1 MIPKC
6 AVPFFS
12 GLLLVYLA
20 LLHSMW
26 DLSFP
31 TRDQPEPPALGAQS
45 LNYWTTSEVPLIL
58 LSVLLTALAG
68 SSSGLDKGW
77 RGRGRG
83 TVQRGIMV

>member
-6 AVPFFS
+6 TVPLFNA
-12 GLLLVYLA
+12 LLLVGLA

-31 TRDQPEPPALGAQS
+31 TRDQPEHPALGAQS
-45 LNYWTTSEVPLIL
+45 LNYWTTRDVPLIP
-58 LSVLLTALAG
+58 LSVLLTTLAG
-68 SSSGLDKGW
+68 SSSGLYKGRRLW
-77 RGRGRG
+77 GRG